1 MIDIDR
7 VRNWLIEAGS
17 ITEVAH
23 VTMFQGRRKNTQREP
38 QTVTVKLLDL
48 GPTAQPDL
56 RYYCEATSEEGKSAT
71 GNNAGTIE
79 EAIAILHWNDLD

>member
-23 VTMFQGRRKNTQREP
+23 ITIFQGRRKNSKGEP
-38 QTVTVKLLDL
+38 QTVTVKLFDL
-48 GPTAQPDL
+48 GPKAQPDL
-56 RYYCEATSEEGKSAT
+56 RYYCEATSAEGKTAT
-71 GNNAGTIE
+71 GNNAATIE
-79 EAIAILHWNDLD
+79 DAIAIAHWNDID

>member
-23 VTMFQGRRKNTQREP
+23 VTMFQGRRKNSKGEP

-56 RYYCEATSEEGKSAT
+56 RYYCEATSEGKSAT
-71 GNNAGTIE
+71 GNNAATIE
-79 EAIAILHWNDLD
+79 EAIAIVHWNQLD